1 MRVPVRFRLGKCDFA
16 VGRTCC
22 RHRGKGDGE
31 KSPAM
36 LVAEAIGEESVVK
49 EGLSPQLSPIQKS
62 TMINLSN
69 SLKNQTSSISWN
81 VVENPCL
88 WLGVTCNN
96 VNTTGSYV
104 TRLSLSNK
112 GLTDSSFLP
121 LACQIL
127 TLEALDLSKNH
138 LSSIPDKF
146 FTVCGRIQGLKLVNF
161 SSNSL
166 SGFLPSFGNGFLAL
180 ESLDFA
186 QNLLSGSIEE
196 QFSELVSLKSLN
208 LSFNMFSGS
217 IPVNLGKV
225 MRLEQLQLS
234 TNNFEGPIPEKLA
247 TYKNLT
253 VLDLSSN
260 HISGYLPTSLGELLK
275 LEILV
280 LSANNLQGEI
290 PTTIAKITTL
300 QRFAA
305 NFNGFTGV
313 IPPGISTYIMTLDL
327 SYNSLT
333 GSIPDDL
340 LSHPN
345 VKSVDISNNML
356 VGSIPVN
363 VSSNLFR
370 LRAGGNS
377 LNGTILPLQ
386 FGELQNLQYLELE
399 NNSLSGTIPSELG
412 SCQKLSLLNLAG
424 NRFSGEI
431 PPKLGDLK
439 QLMGLNLQHNN
450 ITGRIPYEITQ
461 LTSLLTLNIS
471 WNSLS
476 GSIPPSISV
485 LTKLNYL
492 HLQGNKLTG
501 SIPSTIGS
509 MNNLIEL
516 QLGQNLLSGD
526 IVSLPT
532 KLQFSLNLSHNLF
545 TGPIPKSLDQ
555 LTYLEILDLSYN
567 SFSGTIPNFLGL
579 PRLTLTLLLLNNN
592 NLSGVCPVFHSNM
605 VVDVDGNRY
614 LIVPTRH
621 PSPVL
626 RHRRPVTTKI
636 AVGIGA
642 LLFGGLLAFLAV
654 FISRRL
660 LSRVNHHEVQP
671 NNDEIPLPT
680 AIESH
685 MLTTSSIHK
694 ANINFTKAMEAVTN
708 PLNLI
713 LSTKF
718 SSYYKVIM
726 PSGRSYFV
734 KKINCSDRIIEPSS
748 HENFGKELEALGKL
762 NSSNIMIPL
771 AYMLASDGAY
781 LFYEITFKGTLFD
794 VLHRSSGM
802 RLDWVS
808 RCSIAVG
815 LAQGLASLHGCSSG
829 PILLFDL
836 GSKTVMLKSLREP
849 QIGDIELCKVIDP
862 SKTTSSL
869 SAVAG
874 SVGYIPPEY
883 AYTMR
888 VTLAGNVYS
897 FGVILLEL
905 ITGKQAVSEGT
916 ELAKWVW
923 SNSSQPQKWDRILD
937 YSVSR
942 TSPAV
947 KSQMLAVLKI
957 ALACIN
963 ASSEARPK
971 MKSVL
976 RMLLNAR

>member
-1 MRVPVRFRLGKCDFA
+1 MKLGNMVFFFI
-16 VGRTCC
+16 
-22 RHRGKGDGE
+22 
-31 KSPAM
+31 
-36 LVAEAIGEESVVK
+36 LLNSV
-49 EGLSPQLSPIQKS
+49 SSQLSPAQKS
-62 TMINLSN
+62 TMIKLSN

-88 WLGVTCNN
+88 WAGVTCNN
-96 VNTTGSYV
+96 INTTSYI
-104 TRLSLSNK
+104 TQLSLSNK
-112 GLTDSSFLP
+112 GLTNSSFLS
-121 LACQIL
+121 LACQIPS
-127 TLEALDLSKNH
+127 LEALHLSNNS
-138 LSSIPDKF
+138 LSSIPDEF
-146 FTVCGRIQGLKLVNF
+146 FTVCGGIQVLKLVNF
-161 SSNSL
+161 SSNRI
-166 SGFLPSFGNGFLAL
+166 SGFVPSFGSRFLAL

-186 QNLLSGSIEE
+186 RNLLSGSIDG

-208 LSFNMFSGS
+208 LSFNNLSGS
-217 IPVNLGKV
+217 IPVNLGKHT
-225 MRLEQLQLS
+225 RLEQLQLS
-234 TNNFEGPIPEKLA
+234 TNKFQGSIPEKLA
-247 TYKNLT
+247 NYKNLT

-260 HISGYLPTSLGELLK
+260 QISGYLPTSFGELLK

-280 LSANNLQGEI
+280 LSVNNLQGEI
-290 PTTIAKITTL
+290 PITIAKIRTL

-305 NFNGFTGV
+305 YLNSFTGV
-313 IPPGISTYIMTLDL
+313 IPPGISKYINTLDL
-327 SYNSLT
+327 SYNSLS

-345 VKSVDISNNML
+345 LKSVDVSNNKL

-363 VSSNLFR
+363 VSSSLFR

-377 LNGTILPLQ
+377 LNGTILSIQ
-386 FGELQNLQYLELE
+386 FSELQNLQYLELE

-424 NRFSGEI
+424 NRFSGEL
-431 PPKLGDLK
+431 PSKLGDLK
-439 QLMGLNLQHNN
+439 QLVVLSLQHNEF
-450 ITGRIPYEITQ
+450 IGRIPYEITK

-471 WNSLS
+471 WNSVS
-476 GSIPPSISV
+476 GSIPPSISA
-485 LTKLNYL
+485 LSNLNYL

-501 SIPSTIGS
+501 SIPSTVGS
-509 MNNLIEL
+509 MDNLIEL
-516 QLGQNLLSGD
+516 QLGQNQLSGN
-526 IVSLPT
+526 IVSVPT
-532 KLQFSLNLSHNLF
+532 NLQFSLNLSHNLF

-555 LTYLEILDLSYN
+555 LTSLEILDLSYN
-567 SFSGTIPNFLGL
+567 RFSGTIPDFLSRFGL
-579 PRLTLTLLLLNNN
+579 SLTLVLLNNN
-592 NLSGVCPVFHSNM
+592 NLSGVCPVFPPHM
-605 VVDVDGNRY
+605 VVDTDGNPS
-614 LIVPTRH
+614 LIRRIIPIPTS
-621 PSPVL
+621 SPVST
-626 RHRRPVTTKI
+626 HRRRMVAIKI

-642 LLFGGLLAFLAV
+642 LLFGGLVAFLAV
-654 FISRRL
+654 SISQRL
-660 LSRVNHHEVQP
+660 LCRAHDREVQP
-671 NNDEIPLPT
+671 NNDDIPLPK

-694 ANINFTKAMEAVTN
+694 ANINFTTAMEAVTN

-726 PSGRSYFV
+726 PSERSYFV

-748 HENFGKELEALGKL
+748 HESFGKELEALGKL

-802 RLDWVS
+802 PLDWVS

-815 LAQGLASLHGCSSG
+815 LAQGLASLHGCSTG